1 MNVQP
6 IIIDVG
12 FRTTKDLKKL
22 KNNKGKLLEMVEQTV
37 REHFPL
43 SVPGRGRTPE
53 KKLIPVVLVF
63 EKKQKLRPT
72 MLYDILRSL
81 L

>member
-22 KNNKGKLLEMVEQTV
+22 KNNKGKLLEKVEQAV

-43 SVPGRGRTPE
+43 SVAGDGRTPE